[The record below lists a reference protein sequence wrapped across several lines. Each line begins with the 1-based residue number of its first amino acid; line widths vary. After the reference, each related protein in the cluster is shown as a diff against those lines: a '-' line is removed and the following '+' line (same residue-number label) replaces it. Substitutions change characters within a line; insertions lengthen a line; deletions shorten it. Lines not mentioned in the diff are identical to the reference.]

1 MDDRGW
7 LAHCSTREQL
17 EFFAE
22 HGYLIVRDAVEPD
35 LLRRLN
41 ESVDRVWSREREV
54 QGLSAG
60 DMLAKFRMVV
70 EDEAFHELLDN
81 PKTFPLSPLQL
92 LPEHLVSHPSHGFL
106 RDPAVDLH
114 HGVTGEW
121 NVPTHE
127 LLLHFAPHAA
137 CSHRTSRN
145 LPEPLQGRIQF
156 QDRVSHLPVVVHQGP
171 VGLSSELDV
180 AQDE

>member
-7 LAHCSTREQL
+7 LAHCPTREQL

-81 PKTFPLSPLQL
+81 PETFPLVWDI
-92 LPEHLVSHPSHGFL
+92 LV
-106 RDPAVDLH
+106 
-114 HGVTGEW
+114 W
-121 NVPTHE
+121 NVQLKAWLE
-127 LLLHFAPHAA
+127 E
-137 CSHRTSRN
+137 HRGEEYVASLDKASRN
-145 LPEPLQGRIQF
+145 
-156 QDRVSHLPVVVHQGP
+156 
-171 VGLSSELDV
+171 
-180 AQDE
+180 